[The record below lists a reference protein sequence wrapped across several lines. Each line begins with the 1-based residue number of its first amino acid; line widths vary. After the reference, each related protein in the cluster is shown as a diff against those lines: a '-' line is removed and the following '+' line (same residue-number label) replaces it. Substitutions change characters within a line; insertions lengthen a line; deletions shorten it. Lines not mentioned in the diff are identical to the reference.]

1 MCVDT
6 NVDIMQELLRSFFL
20 RRDNRSYKV
29 SITSSAKLHT
39 TSARIFEVLLD
50 LTGVMDHSKSTSLTK
65 WHLLIPLPPMSR
77 FFLFFSNFPPMSFTK
92 K

>member
-6 NVDIMQELLRSFFL
+6 NVDIVQELLRSFFL

-65 WHLLIPLPPMSR
+65 WQLLIPLPPMSR
-77 FFLFFSNFPPMSFTK
+77 FVLFFSNFPPMSFTK